1 MKIGIVGLP
10 NVGKST
16 LFNALT
22 GARALVANY
31 PFATIHPNVGVVPLP
46 DERLTMLA
54 GILGSAKIIPASVE
68 FVDIAGLVKGASQG
82 EGLGNQF
89 LSHIRE
95 VDAILHV
102 VRCFEDERITHVNQ
116 VIDPV
121 GDYRTV
127 EIELILADLAHL
139 EKRRLKVAKQAK
151 SHAAELLAELEV
163 IDALIAHLNLELPA
177 RSFPADRRGAE
188 GTASLDLLTD
198 KPVLVAAN
206 IQSQADGQRLETLEA
221 FLHDQNVSLLP
232 VMANLESEIALLSTD
247 EQKAFRD
254 ELGLPEEGLETLIQE
269 AYRILGRISFFTGNE
284 KEAHAWTIQE
294 GWKAP
299 RAAGRIHTDF
309 ERGFIRAEVIHFEDL
324 KELGSLA
331 AVREKGLLRSEGKT
345 YQVRDG
351 DYIVFRFNI

>member
-1 MKIGIVGLP
+1 
-10 NVGKST
+10 
-16 LFNALT
+16 
-22 GARALVANY
+22 
-31 PFATIHPNVGVVPLP
+31 
-46 DERLTMLA
+46 
-54 GILGSAKIIPASVE
+54 
-68 FVDIAGLVKGASQG
+68 
-82 EGLGNQF
+82 
-89 LSHIRE
+89 
-95 VDAILHV
+95 
-102 VRCFEDERITHVNQ
+102 
-116 VIDPV
+116 
-121 GDYRTV
+121 
-127 EIELILADLAHL
+127 
-139 EKRRLKVAKQAK
+139 
-151 SHAAELLAELEV
+151 
-163 IDALIAHLNLELPA
+163 
-177 RSFPADRRGAE
+177 
-188 GTASLDLLTD
+188 
-198 KPVLVAAN
+198 
-206 IQSQADGQRLETLEA
+206 
-221 FLHDQNVSLLP
+221 
-232 VMANLESEIALLSTD
+232 MANLESEIALLSTD